1 MGMHDHTTPS
11 DQHGPFGYPVNE
23 RGRTFRTDLTDDEKT
38 LAIFAHLG
46 LLGHLVLPVVS
57 ILIPLVI
64 WMTKRA
70 SSSFVDDHGREALN
84 FQITLLIY
92 AIGLPLIAGVLGAIT
107 CGVGLILMI
116 PAVVG
121 PYVLGLVGMILA
133 AVAANRGEFYRYPMT
148 FRFIS

>member
-38 LAIFAHLG
+38 WAIFAHLG

>member
-38 LAIFAHLG
+38 WAIFAHLG

-107 CGVGLILMI
+107 CGVGLVLMI